1 MAQIDWWIYQVVGKV
16 FLAALARWS
25 TLLKVTV
32 SKQIRFVSIVMRKNQ
47 LEATALTGKIE
58 GKRARGRQRKP
69 AVHGLDIYCMWRLME
84 RQQRNVNNVIS
95 ICWSPT
101 SESDTN
107 QEKYVDVCMF
117 RHNTTTWQTDRQTDR
132 LYQYADVPYL
142 FPHSICLWDHRTV
155 SCWELLS
162 VFDQLWLW
170 SSESQQL
177 PNASVCWNNAYRRI
191 FFITAAGSRLR
202 TCSIIM
208 VDIYNENLRFFV
220 HCVIWT
226 I

>member
-32 SKQIRFVSIVMRKNQ
+32 SKQIRFVGLVMRKNQ

-69 AVHGLDIYCMWRLME
+69 PVHGLDIYCMWRLME

-101 SESDTN
+101 SESETDR
-107 QEKYVDVCMF
+107 EKYVDVCMF

-132 LYQYADVPYL
+132 QSISVCRRAISVPTL
-142 FPHSICLWDHRTV
+142 NMPLRSQNCF
-155 SCWELLS
+155 LLRVIS
-162 VFDQLWLW
+162 VFD
-170 SSESQQL
+170 
-177 PNASVCWNNAYRRI
+177 
-191 FFITAAGSRLR
+191 
-202 TCSIIM
+202 
-208 VDIYNENLRFFV
+208 
-220 HCVIWT
+220 
-226 I
+226 